1 MIKMIVGM
9 FLLAALLSGC
19 ANQQLQ
25 TAQFGSAPANEIE
38 PTTKPPAQV
47 SQPVA
52 QKPKK
57 KRLAADTR
65 PRKKVS
71 NPPALPER
79 KPAAAPNHKQDL
91 KELVSLNETKSNC
104 KTSLPKL
111 PVDAD
116 RRSATV
122 GVQCFFISRGE
133 YLTSTGAVKPLR

>member
-19 ANQQLQ
+19 ANQQPQ
-25 TAQFGSAPANEIE
+25 TAQFGSALANAIE
-38 PTTKPPAQV
+38 PTTKAPAQV

-111 PVDAD
+111 SVDAD

-133 YLTSTGAVKPLR
+133 YLTTTGAVKPLR